1 MADVDEK
8 AKAEAEAKAKAEKE
22 AAAKK
27 AAAEKAKAEADK
39 KAKAEK
45 AAAAKSGKKFFKS
58 VEYAGLSVLKEDGST
73 VRFTPYF
80 DTFKGD
86 TVRVGFLETDDKEVV
101 DRLTSLG
108 GGVSEVDEKEYKEA
122 AKKLERAPA
131 YSA

>member
-1 MADVDEK
+1 MADVDQK

-27 AAAEKAKAEADK
+27 AAAD

-45 AAAAKSGKKFFKS
+45 AEAGKKFFKS

-86 TVRVGFLETDDKEVV
+86 TVRVGFLETEDKEVV
-101 DRLTSLG
+101 DRLVSLG
-108 GGVSEVDEKEYKEA
+108 GGVTEVDEKEYKEA